1 MNAACAR
8 ELLEHSVDPNRCG
21 PKKIPP
27 LVSALKCAHADNG
40 ALFDLLIEYGAK
52 MESNLFFS
60 AIVWSRA
67 NTAFKTRFLLA
78 KGLDP
83 NTTSAEWGTP
93 LHCAVHFAEEEV
105 VQILLDAGADP
116 TARAECKQFGERDP
130 AELAELQHDVRQ
142 PCMQGSYKSIL
153 QLLVDAQ
160 AGRTISKPNRHQA

>member
-1 MNAACAR
+1 MLLVLASYSTMALTPTAAVR
-8 ELLEHSVDPNRCG
+8 KRHLPS
-21 PKKIPP
+21 
-27 LVSALKCAHADNG
+27 SALLGMHAHEDNG

-60 AIVWSRA
+60 AIIWSRA

-93 LHCAVHFAEEEV
+93 LLCAVHFAQGEV

-116 TARAECKQFGERDP
+116 TARAECRQYRNKDP
-130 AELAELQHDVRQ
+130 AELAELQHDFKH
-142 PCMQGSYKSIL
+142 PCMQGLYKSIL
-153 QLLVDAQ
+153 QLLVDAR
-160 AGRTISKPNRHQA
+160 AGRTILKPDASQ